1 MQNRFSFFA
10 HWVLDAMCP
19 RHVFD
24 RLHEIHLAAVVL
36 SESDQLE
43 RWNNNS
49 AWFQVKALTCKWR
62 PAEVGLLSIR
72 LCWAMGHKNPSVVF
86 VMGQSSIKRKGVM
99 YLKSGVDQEIHQTS
113 SALCCLR
120 FCGHVMGFV
129 PA

>member
-36 SESDQLE
+36 SESDQLK

-49 AWFQVKALTCKWR
+49 ARFQVKALTCKWR

-72 LCWAMGHKNPSVVF
+72 LC
-86 VMGQSSIKRKGVM
+86 
-99 YLKSGVDQEIHQTS
+99 
-113 SALCCLR
+113 
-120 FCGHVMGFV
+120 
-129 PA
+129 